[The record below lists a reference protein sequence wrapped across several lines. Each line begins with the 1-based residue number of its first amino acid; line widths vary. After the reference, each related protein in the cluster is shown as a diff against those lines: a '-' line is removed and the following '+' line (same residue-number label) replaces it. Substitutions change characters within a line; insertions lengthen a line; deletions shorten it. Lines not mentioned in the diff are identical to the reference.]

1 MSLNFLSHGT
11 AAAQHLQTARSWNL
25 PVSRYSRQNS
35 SSTEAS
41 NSARISNSPR
51 PESQNSGVV
60 DVSLGLE
67 PSKGG

>member
-1 MSLNFLSHGT
+1 
-11 AAAQHLQTARSWNL
+11 
-25 PVSRYSRQNS
+25 VSRYSRQNS